1 MFWQNLLITHK
12 LALAPINLT
21 GDIAIPESTS
31 IVFSSPNF
39 FLALITGV
47 VMAFAFQLLLT
58 NLSLGLRFLGM
69 GYADYTIDDTAND
82 RDTNNNDTLGNTI
95 RKNEAKIGIW
105 LIFTSTIAL
114 FIACFLAVKLSL
126 IESAFLGAIMGV
138 VIWSSYFSIIV
149 WLGSSAL
156 GSLIGSLATTVA
168 SGIQS
173 LVNTATSAATSA
185 IGASTAQKQMV
196 ATAEEITAAVRREL
210 TSGFNGEN
218 IQNNLQNNLQ
228 NYLSSRQFPKLDI
241 KEIRN
246 QFDQILQNVD
256 LQGINS
262 QELLENIN
270 RQTFV
275 DLISSRMDLSVK
287 EVDQIADQ
295 LEGAWKQIFNQQNA
309 TKKLVNLLKS
319 SSPEELKSEKL
330 GERLQELIQVDG
342 GNGKQKEGVIDRAIQ
357 YSLKAVGT
365 AVLDRVN
372 LSDVNLQEVTS
383 ELKKL
388 GSSVEDVDVNKI
400 IEQVKHLANQT
411 SEKAGWVGNQV
422 VERLSPQSSSN
433 IKADVEEYIRNSF
446 PWHFNRV
453 TLQAEFPEV
462 IYDQNAD
469 PRIVLRDLNQID
481 RDYLT
486 NLLQQRGDI
495 QERNIA
501 EITDQLETIRQ
512 EVLETVQQVQTQ
524 DPQAEVET
532 IPDRVQEQYEQTI
545 TAITAYLRN
554 TNLDELNPEGIQRDL
569 QKLFSQPQAGV
580 WAIRDRLAQID
591 RETLVK
597 LLSQRQDLS
606 EEQVNQIIDYT
617 QQAITNIIKAPRRLA
632 ERTTKQVR
640 EFGENLANYLR
651 QTHKEELNPEGIK
664 RDLQLLLSSPSAG
677 MENISDRLAQFDRST
692 LIALLSQRED
702 ISFAEANQIVD
713 QIESV
718 RDSIVAQFQRIQQ
731 KLQEIT
737 DGVLNK
743 IRDYLNSL
751 ERPELNYD
759 QIQQDFAK
767 LFDDPQAG
775 WTALRDRLAQ
785 FDRNT
790 LVALLSSRPDI
801 SSEQANQ
808 IINRIE
814 SARDSVLS
822 QAERIQQETQKRLKA
837 VQDQVRQQAIDS
849 GKAVTEAAW
858 WLFNVALFSLVAS
871 AIAGAVAVIIPSP
884 LI

>member
-69 GYADYTIDDTAND
+69 GYADYTIDDTADD

-309 TKKLVNLLKS
+309 TKKL
-319 SSPEELKSEKL
+319 E
-330 GERLQELIQVDG
+330 
-342 GNGKQKEGVIDRAIQ
+342 
-357 YSLKAVGT
+357 
-365 AVLDRVN
+365 
-372 LSDVNLQEVTS
+372 
-383 ELKKL
+383 
-388 GSSVEDVDVNKI
+388 
-400 IEQVKHLANQT
+400 
-411 SEKAGWVGNQV
+411 
-422 VERLSPQSSSN
+422 
-433 IKADVEEYIRNSF
+433 
-446 PWHFNRV
+446 
-453 TLQAEFPEV
+453 
-462 IYDQNAD
+462 
-469 PRIVLRDLNQID
+469 
-481 RDYLT
+481 
-486 NLLQQRGDI
+486 
-495 QERNIA
+495 
-501 EITDQLETIRQ
+501 
-512 EVLETVQQVQTQ
+512 
-524 DPQAEVET
+524 
-532 IPDRVQEQYEQTI
+532 
-545 TAITAYLRN
+545 
-554 TNLDELNPEGIQRDL
+554 
-569 QKLFSQPQAGV
+569 
-580 WAIRDRLAQID
+580 
-591 RETLVK
+591 
-597 LLSQRQDLS
+597 
-606 EEQVNQIIDYT
+606 
-617 QQAITNIIKAPRRLA
+617 
-632 ERTTKQVR
+632 
-640 EFGENLANYLR
+640 
-651 QTHKEELNPEGIK
+651 
-664 RDLQLLLSSPSAG
+664 
-677 MENISDRLAQFDRST
+677 
-692 LIALLSQRED
+692 
-702 ISFAEANQIVD
+702 
-713 QIESV
+713 
-718 RDSIVAQFQRIQQ
+718 
-731 KLQEIT
+731 
-737 DGVLNK
+737 
-743 IRDYLNSL
+743 
-751 ERPELNYD
+751 
-759 QIQQDFAK
+759 
-767 LFDDPQAG
+767 
-775 WTALRDRLAQ
+775 
-785 FDRNT
+785 
-790 LVALLSSRPDI
+790 
-801 SSEQANQ
+801 
-808 IINRIE
+808 
-814 SARDSVLS
+814 
-822 QAERIQQETQKRLKA
+822 
-837 VQDQVRQQAIDS
+837 
-849 GKAVTEAAW
+849 
-858 WLFNVALFSLVAS
+858 
-871 AIAGAVAVIIPSP
+871 
-884 LI
+884 